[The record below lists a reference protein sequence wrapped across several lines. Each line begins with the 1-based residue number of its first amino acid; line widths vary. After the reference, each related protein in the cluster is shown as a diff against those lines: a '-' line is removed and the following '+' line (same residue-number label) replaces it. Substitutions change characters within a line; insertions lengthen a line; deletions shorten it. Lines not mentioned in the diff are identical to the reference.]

1 MIANVIDVSI
11 VVISYN
17 TKELTLDMLSRLPA
31 ACAGV
36 TAEIIVVDNASA
48 DGSAD
53 AICAAFPDLTVARS
67 ATNLGFARAVNLAA
81 AQAHGRYLLLVN
93 PDTRPDGPFVTEL
106 VETADKNPDAG
117 IYGGRTV
124 REDGSDFLA
133 GYGFP
138 TLWSSFCF
146 AALLSTVA
154 RRSRVFNPE
163 ELPALDRSQ
172 PGPVPA
178 ISGCLFMINREL
190 FALLGGFDPQYFM
203 YCEDADL
210 CLRATRH
217 GAAPMLV
224 PSARV
229 IHLVGR
235 SSSTSERPGPR
246 KVEML
251 LKGKI
256 TFLDKNWSRPRAR
269 VGRALLS
276 VGVWLRGVL
285 GKEPWRTV
293 WRNRREWK
301 NGWPPAP

>member
-1 MIANVIDVSI
+1 VIDVSI
-11 VVISYN
+11 LVISYN
-17 TKELTLDMLSRLPA
+17 TKDLTVDTLRSLPA
-31 ACAGV
+31 ACSGV
-36 TAEIIVVDNASA
+36 TAEVIVVDNAST

-53 AICAAFPDLTVARS
+53 AICAAFPHLDVTRS
-67 ATNLGFARAVNLAA
+67 AANLGFARAVNLAA
-81 AQAHGRYLLLVN
+81 TRARGRYLLLVN
-93 PDTRPDGPFVTEL
+93 PDTRPDGAFVAEL
-106 VETADKNPDAG
+106 VETADKHPEAG

-146 AALLSTVA
+146 ATMLSTLG
-154 RRSRVFNPE
+154 RRSPLFNPE

-172 PGPVPA
+172 PGPVPG

-190 FALLGGFDPQYFM
+190 FTQLGGFDPQYFM

-217 GAAPMLV
+217 GAQPMLV

-235 SSSTSERPGPR
+235 SSSATERPGPR

-251 LKGKI
+251 IKGKI
-256 TFLDKNWSRPRAR
+256 TFVDKNWSPPRAR
-269 VGRALLS
+269 LGRLLLSTGVALRALA
-276 VGVWLRGVL
+276 GR
-285 GKEPWRTV
+285 EPWRTV
-293 WRNRREWK
+293 WRTRSAWQK
-301 NGWPPAP
+301 GWPPVA

>member
-1 MIANVIDVSI
+1 MIDVSVI
-11 VVISYN
+11 VVSYN
-17 TKELTLDMLSRLPA
+17 TKELTLDMLGGLAA

-36 TAEIIVVDNASA
+36 TAEVIVVDNASS

-53 AICAAFPDLTVARS
+53 AILAAFPDVSVARS

-81 AQAHGRYLLLVN
+81 GQARGRYVLLVN
-93 PDTRPDGPFVTEL
+93 PDTRADGPFVAEL

-133 GYGFP
+133 GYAFP
-138 TLWSSFCF
+138 TLWSMFCF
-146 AALLSTVA
+146 ASLLSTVA
-154 RRSRVFNPE
+154 RGSALFNPE
-163 ELPALDRSQ
+163 DMPVLDRSR

-178 ISGCLFMINREL
+178 LSGCLLMVNREL
-190 FALLGGFDPQYFM
+190 FHLLGGFNPRYFM

-210 CLRATRH
+210 CLRATQH
-217 GAAPMLV
+217 GAQPMLV

-229 IHLVGR
+229 VHLVGR
-235 SSSTSERPGPR
+235 SSSTTDRPGPR

-256 TFLDKNWSRPRAR
+256 TFLDQHWSRPRAA
-269 VGRALLS
+269 VGKFLLS
-276 VGVWLRGVL
+276 AGVGLRTL
-285 GKEPWRTV
+285 ARKEPWRTV
-293 WRNRREWK
+293 WRTRPDWK
-301 NGWPPAP
+301 KGWPPAP

>member
-1 MIANVIDVSI
+1 MIDVSI
-11 VVISYN
+11 LVISYN
-17 TKELTLDMLSRLPA
+17 TKDLTLETLRSLPA
-31 ACAGV
+31 ACGEV
-36 TAEIIVVDNASA
+36 TAEIIVVDNAST

-53 AICAAFPDLTVARS
+53 AICATFPDLSVARS
-67 ATNLGFARAVNLAA
+67 ASNLGFARAVNLAA
-81 AQAHGRYLLLVN
+81 EQARGRYLLLVN
-93 PDTRPDGPFVTEL
+93 PDTRPDGPFVAEL
-106 VETADKNPDAG
+106 VETADKHPDAG

-124 REDGSDFLA
+124 REDGADFLA

-138 TLWSSFCF
+138 TLWSTFCF
-146 AALLSTVA
+146 AFLLSTVA
-154 RRSRVFNPE
+154 RRSALFNPE
-163 ELPALDRSQ
+163 DLPRLDRSQ

-217 GAAPMLV
+217 GAQPMLV

-229 IHLVGR
+229 VHLVGR
-235 SSSTSERPGPR
+235 SSSHTDRPGQR

-256 TFLDKNWSRPRAR
+256 TFMDKNWSPGRAR
-269 VGRALLS
+269 IGRLLISTGVAL
-276 VGVWLRGVL
+276 RAFARR
-285 GKEPWRTV
+285 EPWRSV
-293 WRNRREWK
+293 WRTHLSWK
-301 NGWPPAP
+301 DGWPPVA

>member
-1 MIANVIDVSI
+1 VIDVSI
-11 VVISYN
+11 LVVSYN
-17 TKELTLDMLSRLPA
+17 TRELTLDMLRGLPA

-36 TAEIIVVDNASA
+36 SAEIIVVDNDSA
-48 DGSAD
+48 DGSAN
-53 AICAAFPDLTVARS
+53 AIHAEFPGLTVIRS
-67 ATNLGFARAVNLAA
+67 DTNLGFARAVNLAA
-81 AQAHGRYLLLVN
+81 AQARGRYLLLVN
-93 PDTRPDGPFVTEL
+93 PDTRADGPFVAEL

-138 TLWSSFCF
+138 TLWAYFCF
-146 AALLSTVA
+146 ATMLSTVA
-154 RRSRVFNPE
+154 RRSAVFNPE

-172 PGPVPA
+172 TGPVPA

-190 FALLGGFDPQYFM
+190 FGLLGGFDPQYFM

-217 GAAPMLV
+217 GAQPMLV

-229 IHLVGR
+229 VHLVGR
-235 SSSTSERPGPR
+235 SSSASDRPGPR

-256 TFLDKNWSRPRAR
+256 TFLDKNWSRSRAR
-269 VGRALLS
+269 LGRALLS
-276 VGVWLRGVL
+276 TGVAVRALAGR
-285 GKEPWRTV
+285 EPWRTV
-293 WRNRREWK
+293 WRTRSAWK